1 MPLPSSALALI
12 VLLLLSMASCARPCS
27 DQEKSSLLRFISG
40 LSWDGGLA
48 TSSWRNN
55 NGTAA
60 DCCSWEGI
68 TCGGGDRGG
77 LQGPISPALGDLTGL
92 RRLNLSHNSL
102 SGELPLERLLKS
114 SSPSGLV
121 AIDVSFNR
129 LEGELRELPSSNSD
143 WPLQVLNISSN
154 QFTGEFPSATW
165 QAMDDLVV
173 LNASNNSFH
182 GRMPSS
188 FCISSSSS
196 FAVLDLCYSQVLRAG
211 HNRFSGALPDE
222 LFNASSLEHL
232 SLPNNGLY
240 GKLGAA
246 NIANLRNLAH
256 LDLGGNWLD
265 GKIPDSIGEL
275 KRLEVLRLDHNNLS
289 GELPPPALSNCTNLM
304 TVDLKNNYFSGELTR
319 IEFSALVNLKTLDL
333 LFNGFTGT
341 IPSIFS
347 CGSLSA
353 LRLADNKLHGQ
364 ISPRIVNLRSLV
376 FLSLAFNNFT
386 NITNTLHVLKD
397 CKNLS
402 ILLTNSNYKGE
413 AMPEDETIEGFQ
425 NLRILSL
432 ASGPIPAWIKS
443 LKSLFHLD
451 LSYNKLAGEIPTAL
465 MEMPML
471 TTENTAIHLDQ
482 SIFLLIVYRGT
493 SFEYRSISGFPNM
506 LNLGYNNFTGAI
518 PKEIGQLKSLSILN
532 LSSNSLSGE
541 IPAQLCSLEN
551 LQVLDLSNN
560 LLTGAIPSDLNNLH
574 FLSTIN
580 VSNNDLEG
588 PIPIGGQFST
598 FTNSSFQG
606 NPKLCG
612 NTIDRPCG
620 SAQAPLVSALTTEQR
635 DRRVA
640 FVIAFCAFFGVGV

>member
-1 MPLPSSALALI
+1 M
-12 VLLLLSMASCARPCS
+12 
-27 DQEKSSLLRFISG
+27 
-40 LSWDGGLA
+40 
-48 TSSWRNN
+48 
-55 NGTAA
+55 
-60 DCCSWEGI
+60 
-68 TCGGGDRGG
+68 
-77 LQGPISPALGDLTGL
+77 
-92 RRLNLSHNSL
+92 
-102 SGELPLERLLKS
+102 
-114 SSPSGLV
+114 
-121 AIDVSFNR
+121 
-129 LEGELRELPSSNSD
+129 
-143 WPLQVLNISSN
+143 
-154 QFTGEFPSATW
+154 
-165 QAMDDLVV
+165 
-173 LNASNNSFH
+173 
-182 GRMPSS
+182 
-188 FCISSSSS
+188 
-196 FAVLDLCYSQVLRAG
+196 
-211 HNRFSGALPDE
+211 
-222 LFNASSLEHL
+222 EHL

-432 ASGPIPAWIKS
+432 A
-443 LKSLFHLD
+443 
-451 LSYNKLAGEIPTAL
+451 
-465 MEMPML
+465 
-471 TTENTAIHLDQ
+471 
-482 SIFLLIVYRGT
+482 RC
-493 SFEYRSISGFPNM
+493 
-506 LNLGYNNFTGAI
+506 
-518 PKEIGQLKSLSILN
+518 
-532 LSSNSLSGE
+532 SLSGK
-541 IPAQLCSLEN
+541 IPLWLSKLMN
-551 LQVLDLSNN
+551 L
-560 LLTGAIPSDLNNLH
+560 
-574 FLSTIN
+574 
-580 VSNNDLEG
+580 
-588 PIPIGGQFST
+588 
-598 FTNSSFQG
+598 
-606 NPKLCG
+606 K
-612 NTIDRPCG
+612 
-620 SAQAPLVSALTTEQR
+620 
-635 DRRVA
+635 
-640 FVIAFCAFFGVGV
+640 CAVFAK

>member
-68 TCGGGDRGG
+68 TCGGGDRG
-77 LQGPISPALGDLTGL
+77 ALGDLTGL

-402 ILLTNSNYKGE
+402 ILLTNN
-413 AMPEDETIEGFQ
+413 
-425 NLRILSL
+425 
-432 ASGPIPAWIKS
+432 
-443 LKSLFHLD
+443 

-560 LLTGAIPSDLNNLH
+560 LLT
-574 FLSTIN
+574 
-580 VSNNDLEG
+580 
-588 PIPIGGQFST
+588 
-598 FTNSSFQG
+598 
-606 NPKLCG
+606 
-612 NTIDRPCG
+612 
-620 SAQAPLVSALTTEQR
+620 
-635 DRRVA
+635 
-640 FVIAFCAFFGVGV
+640 

>member
-1 MPLPSSALALI
+1 LPG
-12 VLLLLSMASCARPCS
+12 R
-27 DQEKSSLLRFISG
+27 
-40 LSWDGGLA
+40 
-48 TSSWRNN
+48 
-55 NGTAA
+55 
-60 DCCSWEGI
+60 
-68 TCGGGDRGG
+68 G

-129 LEGELRELPSSNSD
+129 LEGELRELPSSNSG

-182 GRMPSS
+182 GRMPTS

-196 FAVLDLCYSQVLRAG
+196 FAMLDLCYNQFSGRIPAGLGNCSELRVLRAG

-246 NIANLRNLAH
+246 RIANLRNLAH
-256 LDLGGNWLD
+256 LDLGGNELD

-275 KRLEVLRLDHNNLS
+275 RGLEVLRLDHNNMS
-289 GELPPPALSNCTNLM
+289 GELPPALSNCTNLM

-319 IEFSALVNLKTLDL
+319 IEFSALTNLKTLDL

-341 IPSIFS
+341 IPESIFS
-347 CGSLSA
+347 CSNLSA

-364 ISPRIVNLRSLV
+364 ISPGIVNLKSLV

-397 CKNLS
+397 CKNLT

-413 AMPEDETIEGFQ
+413 AMPEDEAIEGFQ

-432 ASGPIPAWIKS
+432 ARCSLSGKIPLWLSKLKNLNVLFLQNNQLSGPIPAWMKS

-451 LSYNKLAGEIPTAL
+451 ISYNKLAGEIPTAL

-471 TTENTAIHLDQ
+471 TAENTAIHLDR

-493 SFEYRSISGFPNM
+493 SFEYRTISGFPNM

-518 PKEIGQLKSLSILN
+518 PKEIGQLKSLTILN
-532 LSSNSLSGE
+532 LSSNSLSGV
-541 IPAQLCSLEN
+541 IPVQLCSLEN

-588 PIPIGGQFST
+588 PIPRGGQFST

-635 DRRVA
+635 DRRIA
-640 FVIAFCAFFGVGV
+640 FVIAFCAFFGVGVLYDQIVLSKYFGQV